1 MKVHP
6 ASWKRLPFFLTINQS
21 QPTITWVLGLRRR
34 ARVAFRQYSGF
45 PSFGH
50 SDFSLFLALALAFLD
65 ITNKFSDASLRL
77 KTL

>member
-1 MKVHP
+1 MKVDL
-6 ASWKRLPFFLTINQS
+6 ASWKWFPFFPHYQS
-21 QPTITWVLGLRRR
+21 ITTDNYIVWVLGLRRL
-34 ARVAFRQYSGF
+34 GF

-77 KTL
+77 ETL